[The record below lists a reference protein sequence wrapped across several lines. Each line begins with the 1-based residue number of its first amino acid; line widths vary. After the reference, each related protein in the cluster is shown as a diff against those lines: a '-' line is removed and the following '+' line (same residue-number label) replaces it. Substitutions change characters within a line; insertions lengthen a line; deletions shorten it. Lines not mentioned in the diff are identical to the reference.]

1 MEILNGGRYMLLTLD
16 DMNFISQA
24 TFGGKNGQLVA
35 KTDLLEEKERLLDV
49 DERNLI
55 TYGAHL
61 ILNHIR
67 VLRNRNLTRAA
78 KRYKI

>member
-1 MEILNGGRYMLLTLD
+1 MLLTLD
-16 DMNFISQA
+16 DMIFISQA

-35 KTDLLEEKERLLDV
+35 KTDLLEEKERLLYV

-61 ILNHIR
+61 ILNHID
-67 VLRNRNLTRAA
+67 L
-78 KRYKI
+78 K

>member
-1 MEILNGGRYMLLTLD
+1 MLPTLD

-61 ILNHIR
+61 ILNH
-67 VLRNRNLTRAA
+67 RNL
-78 KRYKI
+78 K

>member
-1 MEILNGGRYMLLTLD
+1 MLLTLD

-24 TFGGKNGQLVA
+24 TFGGKNGRLVA

-61 ILNHIR
+61 ILNH
-67 VLRNRNLTRAA
+67 RNL
-78 KRYKI
+78 K

>member
-1 MEILNGGRYMLLTLD
+1 MLLTLD

-61 ILNHIR
+61 ILNHIG
-67 VLRNRNLTRAA
+67 L
-78 KRYKI
+78 K

>member
-55 TYGAHL
+55 TYRAHL
-61 ILNHIR
+61 ILNHIDR
-67 VLRNRNLTRAA
+67 
-78 KRYKI
+78 K

>member
-24 TFGGKNGQLVA
+24 TLNGSNGQLVA
-35 KTDLLEEKERLLDV
+35 KTDFLEEKERLLDV

-61 ILNHIR
+61 ILNHID
-67 VLRNRNLTRAA
+67 L
-78 KRYKI
+78 K

>member
-1 MEILNGGRYMLLTLD
+1 MLLTLD

-35 KTDLLEEKERLLDV
+35 KTDLLEEKERLLEV

-61 ILNHIR
+61 ILNH
-67 VLRNRNLTRAA
+67 RNL
-78 KRYKI
+78 K

>member
-1 MEILNGGRYMLLTLD
+1 MLLTLD
-16 DMNFISQA
+16 YMIFISQA

-35 KTDLLEEKERLLDV
+35 KIDLLEEKERLLDV

-61 ILNHIR
+61 ILNHIDMD
-67 VLRNRNLTRAA
+67 L
-78 KRYKI
+78 K

>member
-1 MEILNGGRYMLLTLD
+1 MEILNGGRYMPLTLD
-16 DMNFISQA
+16 DMIFISQA

-61 ILNHIR
+61 ILNHID
-67 VLRNRNLTRAA
+67 L
-78 KRYKI
+78 K

>member
-1 MEILNGGRYMLLTLD
+1 MLLTLD

-61 ILNHIR
+61 ILNHID
-67 VLRNRNLTRAA
+67 L
-78 KRYKI
+78 K

>member
-1 MEILNGGRYMLLTLD
+1 MLLTLD
-16 DMNFISQA
+16 DMFFISQA

-61 ILNHIR
+61 ILNHID
-67 VLRNRNLTRAA
+67 L
-78 KRYKI
+78 K

>member
-1 MEILNGGRYMLLTLD
+1 MLLTLD

-35 KTDLLEEKERLLDV
+35 KTDFLKQKERLLDV
-49 DERNLI
+49 NERNLI

-61 ILNHIR
+61 ILNH
-67 VLRNRNLTRAA
+67 RNL
-78 KRYKI
+78 K

>member
-1 MEILNGGRYMLLTLD
+1 MPLILD
-16 DMNFISQA
+16 DMIFISQT

-61 ILNHIR
+61 ILNHID
-67 VLRNRNLTRAA
+67 LDL
-78 KRYKI
+78 K

>member
-35 KTDLLEEKERLLDV
+35 KTDLLKKKKKKDFWMSMKE
-49 DERNLI
+49 I
-55 TYGAHL
+55 S
-61 ILNHIR
+61 
-67 VLRNRNLTRAA
+67 
-78 KRYKI
+78 

>member
-1 MEILNGGRYMLLTLD
+1 MLLTLD

-35 KTDLLEEKERLLDV
+35 KTDLLKEEKERLLDV

-61 ILNHIR
+61 VRI
-67 VLRNRNLTRAA
+67 
-78 KRYKI
+78 

>member
-1 MEILNGGRYMLLTLD
+1 MLLTLD

-35 KTDLLEEKERLLDV
+35 KTDFLHKKERLLDV

-61 ILNHIR
+61 VRI
-67 VLRNRNLTRAA
+67 
-78 KRYKI
+78 

>member
-1 MEILNGGRYMLLTLD
+1 MLLTLD

-61 ILNHIR
+61 ILNHIDR
-67 VLRNRNLTRAA
+67 
-78 KRYKI
+78 K

>member
-1 MEILNGGRYMLLTLD
+1 MLLTLD

-35 KTDLLEEKERLLDV
+35 KIDLLEEKERLLDV

-61 ILNHIR
+61 ILNHIDMD
-67 VLRNRNLTRAA
+67 L
-78 KRYKI
+78 K

>member
-1 MEILNGGRYMLLTLD
+1 MLLTLD
-16 DMNFISQA
+16 DMNFIFQA

-55 TYGAHL
+55 TYGAH
-61 ILNHIR
+61 
-67 VLRNRNLTRAA
+67 
-78 KRYKI
+78 

>member
-16 DMNFISQA
+16 DMIFISQA

-35 KTDLLEEKERLLDV
+35 KTDLLEEKERLLYV

-61 ILNHIR
+61 ILNHID
-67 VLRNRNLTRAA
+67 L
-78 KRYKI
+78 K

>member
-1 MEILNGGRYMLLTLD
+1 MLLTLD

-24 TFGGKNGQLVA
+24 TFGCKNGQLVA

-61 ILNHIR
+61 ILNHID
-67 VLRNRNLTRAA
+67 L
-78 KRYKI
+78 K

>member
-1 MEILNGGRYMLLTLD
+1 MEILKGGRYMLLTLD
-16 DMNFISQA
+16 DMSFISQA
-24 TFGGKNGQLVA
+24 TFGGKTGQLVA

-61 ILNHIR
+61 ILNHID
-67 VLRNRNLTRAA
+67 L
-78 KRYKI
+78 K